1 MNTIYIITGI
11 MFTLLLILVF
21 KIKKQNNLLSNNT
34 FFILSL
40 SLLIGFILEL
50 IINFLST
57 LALKPIILEAYTKL
71 YLIFI
76 VCWFSIF
83 SVYTFLISKKD
94 DTLNKP
100 IMIMYALLTIVSSI
114 SIMLLP
120 LNVDT
125 SNFIYLSGNSINIFK
140 VLLPA
145 MICTLFIRTILNR
158 KVISITKC
166 NYIYVALTLLSIFTF
181 LELKYELN
189 VITTILLFITYLVFL
204 TIENPALKEYEIINN
219 LRLKALKANTNK
231 TDFLS
236 NISHE
241 LRTPLTSII
250 SSIDEIKSYD
260 LSQELKDNLNDI
272 IDSSNSLLDIVGN
285 VIDINK
291 IENKIYDLKEK
302 NYDIRDV
309 VEKLIK
315 MNTKKYNKENVVF
328 KYSVSDNTP
337 SNLFGDKTKIKEI
350 INNILDNSFK
360 YTNKGSIS
368 LTINSVLD
376 NDICNLIIEIK
387 DTGIGIKTEDLNKI
401 FNGNEIDN
409 DINSNVNR
417 DGLGLLVSKDLV
429 NLLNGTITVNSY
441 YGSGSVFTINIPQK
455 LKNELE
461 IVEQTNTTKFNNKKV
476 LLVDDDRL
484 NNRILKRLL
493 KIYNIELDTCER
505 GIECIDKINNGE
517 QYDLIFMD
525 IMMPDINGIDTLKK
539 LKSNKN
545 FNTKVIAL
553 TADALSTSRNK
564 YLKSGFT
571 DYLAKPFKKEELEE
585 KLKYLLGE

>member
-21 KIKKQNNLLSNNT
+21 KIKKQNNLLSNST
-34 FFILSL
+34 YFILTL
-40 SLLIGFILEL
+40 SLLVGYILEL
-50 IINFLST
+50 VMYFLST
-57 LALKPIILEAYTKL
+57 TAINNIILEIYTKL

-76 VCWFSIF
+76 ICWSSIF
-83 SVYTFLISKKD
+83 SVYTFLLSKKD
-94 DTLNKP
+94 DEYNKK
-100 IMIMYALLTIVSSI
+100 IMILYALLTVTSSVAI
-114 SIMLLP
+114 IMLP
-120 LNVDT
+120 LNIT
-125 SNFIYLSGNSINIFK
+125 YTNRIILTGNAINFLK
-140 VLLPA
+140 VLITCMLSV
-145 MICTLFIRTILNR
+145 LYIRTVLSNKIINTI
-158 KVISITKC
+158 KA
-166 NYIYVALTLLSIFTF
+166 NYIYVALIILTIVSF
-181 LELKYELN
+181 LEIKYQLN
-189 VITTILLFITYLVFL
+189 IVTTILLFITYLIFL

-219 LRLKALKANTNK
+219 LRLRALKANTNK
-231 TDFLS
+231 TNFLS

-241 LRTPLTSII
+241 LRTPLASII
-250 SSIDEIKSYD
+250 SSIDEIKSYN
-260 LSQELKDNLNDI
+260 LPQEIKDNLNDI

-285 VIDINK
+285 VIEINK
-291 IENKIYDLKEK
+291 IENKVYDLKEK
-302 NYDIRDV
+302 NYDIRDA

-315 MNTKKYNKENVVF
+315 LNTKKYSKENVVF

-387 DTGIGIKTEDLNKI
+387 DTGIGIKSEDLNKI
-401 FNGNEIDN
+401 FNGNDIDN

-429 NLLNGTITVNSY
+429 NLLNGTITVSSY

-461 IVEQTNTTKFNNKKV
+461 IVEQTNTTKFNNKKI

-517 QYDLIFMD
+517 QYDLILMD
-525 IMMPDINGIDTLKK
+525 IMMPDINGVDTLKK

-564 YLKSGFT
+564 YLKEGFT

-585 KLKYLLGE
+585 KLKNLLGE

>member
-21 KIKKQNNLLSNNT
+21 KIKKQNNLLSNST
-34 FFILSL
+34 YFILTL
-40 SLLIGFILEL
+40 SLLVGYILEL
-50 IINFLST
+50 VMYFLST
-57 LALKPIILEAYTKL
+57 TAINNIILEIYTKL

-76 VCWFSIF
+76 ICWSSIF
-83 SVYTFLISKKD
+83 SVYTFLLSKKD
-94 DTLNKP
+94 DEYNKK
-100 IMIMYALLTIVSSI
+100 IMILYALLTVTSSAAI
-114 SIMLLP
+114 IMLP
-120 LNVDT
+120 LNIT
-125 SNFIYLSGNSINIFK
+125 YTNRIILSGNAINFLKILITCMLSI
-140 VLLPA
+140 LY
-145 MICTLFIRTILNR
+145 IRTVLSNKIINTI
-158 KVISITKC
+158 KA
-166 NYIYVALTLLSIFTF
+166 NYIYVVLIILTIVSF
-181 LELKYELN
+181 LEIKYQLN
-189 VITTILLFITYLVFL
+189 IVTTILLFVTYLIFL

-219 LRLKALKANTNK
+219 LRLRALKANTNK
-231 TDFLS
+231 TNFLS
-236 NISHE
+236 NMSHE

-250 SSIDEIKSYD
+250 SSIDEIKSYN
-260 LSQELKDNLNDI
+260 LPQEIKDNLNDI

-285 VIDINK
+285 VIEINK
-291 IENKIYDLKEK
+291 IENKVYDLKEK

-315 MNTKKYNKENVVF
+315 LNTKKYSKENVVF

-387 DTGIGIKTEDLNKI
+387 DTGIGIKSEDLNKI
-401 FNGNEIDN
+401 FNGNDIDN

-429 NLLNGTITVNSY
+429 NLLNGTITVSSY

-517 QYDLIFMD
+517 QYDLILMD
-525 IMMPDINGIDTLKK
+525 IMLPDINGVDTLRK

-564 YLKSGFT
+564 YLKAGFT
-571 DYLAKPFKKEELEE
+571 DYLAKPFKKEDLEE
-585 KLKYLLGE
+585 KLKNLLGE

>member
-1 MNTIYIITGI
+1 MNTIYIITGM

-166 NYIYVALTLLSIFTF
+166 NYIYVAITLLSIFTF

-250 SSIDEIKSYD
+250 SSIDEIKSYA

-387 DTGIGIKTEDLNKI
+387 DTGIGIKAEDLNKI

-517 QYDLIFMD
+517 QYDLILMD

-553 TADALSTSRNK
+553 TADALSTSKNK
-564 YLKSGFT
+564 YLKAGFT

>member
-21 KIKKQNNLLSNNT
+21 KIKKKNNLLSNNT

-57 LALKPIILEAYTKL
+57 LTLKPVMLEVYTKL

-94 DTLNKP
+94 DTLNKT
-100 IMIMYALLTIVSSI
+100 IMILYALLTLVSSL
-114 SIMLLP
+114 SIILLP
-120 LNVDT
+120 LNIDT
-125 SNFIYLSGNSINIFK
+125 TNFIYLSGNSINIFK
-140 VLLPA
+140 VLLPS
-145 MICTLFIRTILNR
+145 MLCILFLRTLLNR
-158 KVISITKC
+158 NVISITKC
-166 NYIYVALTLLSIFTF
+166 NYIYVALILLSICTF

-189 VITTILLFITYLVFL
+189 IITTILLFITYLVFL

-219 LRLKALKANTNK
+219 LRLRALKANMNK

-241 LRTPLTSII
+241 LRTPLASII
-250 SSIDEIKSYD
+250 SSIDEIKNYN
-260 LSQELKDNLNDI
+260 LPPEFKDTINDI
-272 IDSSNSLLDIVGN
+272 VDSSSSLLDIVGN

-291 IENKIYDLKEK
+291 IENKVYDIKEK
-302 NYDIRDV
+302 DYSIKET

-315 MNTKKYNKENVVF
+315 MNTKKYNKENVIF
-328 KYSVSDNTP
+328 KYFISESTP
-337 SNLFGDKTKIKEI
+337 QNLFGDKTKIKEI
-350 INNILDNSFK
+350 INNVLDNSFK
-360 YTNKGSIS
+360 YTDKGSIS
-368 LTINSVLD
+368 LTINSEIVS
-376 NDICNLIIEIK
+376 DICNLIIEIK
-387 DTGIGIKTEDLNKI
+387 DTGIGIKSEDLNKI
-401 FNGNEIDN
+401 FNGSDIDNEI
-409 DINSNVNR
+409 NSDVDR
-417 DGLGLLVSKDLV
+417 DGLGLLVTKNLV
-429 NLLNGTITVNSY
+429 SLLGGTITVSSY
-441 YGSGSVFTINIPQK
+441 YGSGSVFTIKIPQR

-461 IVEQTNTTKFNNKKV
+461 TIEQTNTTKFINKRI

-493 KIYNIELDTCER
+493 NIYDIELDTCER

-517 QYDLIFMD
+517 HYDLILMD
-525 IMMPDINGIDTLKK
+525 IMMPDMNGIDTLKK

-545 FNTKVIAL
+545 FNTKVVAL
-553 TADALSTSRNK
+553 TADALSTSKNK
-564 YLKSGFT
+564 YIKTGFA
-571 DYLAKPFKKEELEE
+571 DYIPKPFKKEKLEQ
-585 KLKYLLGE
+585 KLKELLGD

>member
-1 MNTIYIITGI
+1 MNTIYIVTGI
-11 MFTLLLILVF
+11 MFTLLLIFVF
-21 KIKKQNNLLSNNT
+21 KIKKQNNLLSNST
-34 FFILSL
+34 YFILTL
-40 SLLIGFILEL
+40 TLIVGYILEL
-50 IINFLST
+50 IIYYLNSISINN
-57 LALKPIILEAYTKL
+57 IILEIYTKL

-76 VCWFSIF
+76 ICWSSIF
-83 SVYTFLISKKD
+83 SVYIFLLTKKD
-94 DTLNKP
+94 DEYNNK
-100 IMIMYALLTIVSSI
+100 IMILYALLTLTSTVAVII
-114 SIMLLP
+114 LP
-120 LNVDT
+120 LNIT
-125 SNFIYLSGNSINIFK
+125 YTNRIILSGNSINFLKI
-140 VLLPA
+140 LILC
-145 MICTLFIRTILNR
+145 MLSILYMRIILNN
-158 KVISITKC
+158 KIINTIKA
-166 NYIYVALTLLSIFTF
+166 NYIYVALIILTIVSF
-181 LELKYELN
+181 LEIKYQLN
-189 VITTILLFITYLVFL
+189 IVTTILLFVTYLIFL

-219 LRLKALKANTNK
+219 LRLRALKANTNK
-231 TDFLS
+231 TNFLS

-241 LRTPLTSII
+241 LRTPLASII
-250 SSIDEIKSYD
+250 SSIDEIKSYN
-260 LSQELKDNLNDI
+260 LPQEIKDNLNDI

-285 VIDINK
+285 VIEINK
-291 IENKIYDLKEK
+291 IENKVYDLKEK
-302 NYDIRDV
+302 NYDIRDA

-315 MNTKKYNKENVVF
+315 LNTKKYSKENVVF

-387 DTGIGIKTEDLNKI
+387 DTGIGIKSEDLNKI

-409 DINSNVNR
+409 DINSSVNR
-417 DGLGLLVSKDLV
+417 DGLGLLISKDLV
-429 NLLNGTITVNSY
+429 NLLNGTISVNSY

-493 KIYNIELDTCER
+493 KIYGIELDTCER

-517 QYDLIFMD
+517 QYDLILMD

-545 FNTKVIAL
+545 FKTKVIAL
-553 TADALSTSRNK
+553 TADALSTSKNK
-564 YLKSGFT
+564 YLKEGFT

-585 KLKYLLGE
+585 KLKELLGE

>member
-21 KIKKQNNLLSNNT
+21 KIKKQNNLLSNST
-34 FFILSL
+34 YFILTL
-40 SLLIGFILEL
+40 SLLVGYILEL
-50 IINFLST
+50 VMYFLST
-57 LALKPIILEAYTKL
+57 TAINNIILEIYTKL

-76 VCWFSIF
+76 ICWSSIF
-83 SVYTFLISKKD
+83 SVYTFLLSKKD
-94 DTLNKP
+94 DEYNKK
-100 IMIMYALLTIVSSI
+100 IMILYALLTVTSSVAI
-114 SIMLLP
+114 IMLP
-120 LNVDT
+120 LNIT
-125 SNFIYLSGNSINIFK
+125 YTNRIILTGNAINFLKILITCMLSI
-140 VLLPA
+140 LY
-145 MICTLFIRTILNR
+145 IRTVLSNKIINTI
-158 KVISITKC
+158 KA
-166 NYIYVALTLLSIFTF
+166 NYIYVALIILTIVSF
-181 LELKYELN
+181 LEIKYQLN
-189 VITTILLFITYLVFL
+189 IVTTILLFVTYLIFL

-219 LRLKALKANTNK
+219 LRLRALKANTNK
-231 TDFLS
+231 TNFLS
-236 NISHE
+236 NMSHE

-250 SSIDEIKSYD
+250 SSIDEIKSYN
-260 LSQELKDNLNDI
+260 LPQEIKDNLNDI

-285 VIDINK
+285 VIEINK
-291 IENKIYDLKEK
+291 IENKVYDLKEK

-315 MNTKKYNKENVVF
+315 LYTKKYSKENVVF

-387 DTGIGIKTEDLNKI
+387 DTGIGIKSEDLNKI
-401 FNGNEIDN
+401 FNGNDIDN

-429 NLLNGTITVNSY
+429 NLLNGTITVSSY

-484 NNRILKRLL
+484 NNKILKRLL

-517 QYDLIFMD
+517 QYDLILMD
-525 IMMPDINGIDTLKK
+525 IMMPDINGVDTLRK

-564 YLKSGFT
+564 YLKAGFT

-585 KLKYLLGE
+585 KLKNLLGE

>member
-1 MNTIYIITGI
+1 MNTIYIVTGI
-11 MFTLLLILVF
+11 MFTLLLIFVF
-21 KIKKQNNLLSNNT
+21 KIKKQNNLLSNST
-34 FFILSL
+34 YFILTL
-40 SLLIGFILEL
+40 TLIVGYILEL
-50 IINFLST
+50 IIYYLNSISINN
-57 LALKPIILEAYTKL
+57 IILEIYTKL

-76 VCWFSIF
+76 ICWSSIF
-83 SVYTFLISKKD
+83 SVYIFLLSKKD
-94 DTLNKP
+94 DEYNKK
-100 IMIMYALLTIVSSI
+100 IMILYALLTLTSTVAVII
-114 SIMLLP
+114 LP
-120 LNVDT
+120 LNIT
-125 SNFIYLSGNSINIFK
+125 YTNRIILSGNSINFLKI
-140 VLLPA
+140 LILC
-145 MICTLFIRTILNR
+145 MLSILYMRIILNN
-158 KVISITKC
+158 KIIKTMKAY
-166 NYIYVALTLLSIFTF
+166 YIYIALIILTISFF
-181 LELKYELN
+181 LETKYQLN
-189 VITTILLFITYLVFL
+189 IVTTILLFITYLIFL

-219 LRLKALKANTNK
+219 LRLRALKANTNK

-250 SSIDEIKSYD
+250 TSIDEIKSYN
-260 LSQELKDNLNDI
+260 LPQELKENINDI
-272 IDSSNSLLDIVGN
+272 IDSSNSLLEIVGN

-302 NYDIRDV
+302 NYNIRDL

-315 MNTKKYNKENVVF
+315 VNAKKYNKENVIF
-328 KYSVSDNTP
+328 KYSISDNTP

-360 YTNKGSIS
+360 YTNKGSIT
-368 LTINSVLD
+368 LTINSILN

-387 DTGIGIKTEDLNKI
+387 DTGIGIKSEDLNKI

-409 DINSNVNR
+409 DINSSVNR
-417 DGLGLLVSKDLV
+417 DGLGLLISKDLV
-429 NLLNGTITVNSY
+429 NLLNGTISVNSN

-461 IVEQTNTTKFNNKKV
+461 IVEQTNTTKFINKKV

-493 KIYNIELDTCER
+493 KIYGIELDTCER

-517 QYDLIFMD
+517 QYDLILMD

-553 TADALSTSRNK
+553 TADALSTSKNK
-564 YLKSGFT
+564 YLKEGFT

-585 KLKYLLGE
+585 KLKELLGE

>member
-21 KIKKQNNLLSNNT
+21 KIKKKNNLLSNNT

-57 LALKPIILEAYTKL
+57 LTLKPVMLEVYTKL

-94 DTLNKP
+94 DTLNKT
-100 IMIMYALLTIVSSI
+100 IMILYALLTLVSSL
-114 SIMLLP
+114 SIILLP
-120 LNVDT
+120 LNIDT
-125 SNFIYLSGNSINIFK
+125 TNFIYLSGNSINIFK
-140 VLLPA
+140 VLLPS
-145 MICTLFIRTILNR
+145 MLCILFLRTILNR
-158 KVISITKC
+158 NVISITKC
-166 NYIYVALTLLSIFTF
+166 NYIYIALILLSISTF

-189 VITTILLFITYLVFL
+189 IITTILLFITYLVFL

-219 LRLKALKANTNK
+219 LRLRALKANMNK

-241 LRTPLTSII
+241 LRTPLASII
-250 SSIDEIKSYD
+250 SSIDEIKNYN
-260 LSQELKDNLNDI
+260 LPPEFKDTINDI
-272 IDSSNSLLDIVGN
+272 VDSSSSLLDIVGN

-302 NYDIRDV
+302 NYSIKET

-315 MNTKKYNKENVVF
+315 MNTKKYNKENVIF
-328 KYSVSDNTP
+328 KYFISESTP
-337 SNLFGDKTKIKEI
+337 QNLFGDKTKIKEI
-350 INNILDNSFK
+350 INNVLDNSFK
-360 YTNKGSIS
+360 YTDKGSIS
-368 LTINSVLD
+368 LTINSEIVS
-376 NDICNLIIEIK
+376 DICNLIIEIK
-387 DTGIGIKTEDLNKI
+387 DTGIGIKSEDLNKI
-401 FNGNEIDN
+401 FNGSDIDNEINN
-409 DINSNVNR
+409 DVDR
-417 DGLGLLVSKDLV
+417 DGLGLLITKDLV
-429 NLLNGTITVNSY
+429 SLLGGTITVCSY
-441 YGSGSVFTINIPQK
+441 YGSGSVFTIKIPQR

-461 IVEQTNTTKFNNKKV
+461 TIEQTNTTKFINKRI

-493 KIYNIELDTCER
+493 NIYDIELDTCER

-517 QYDLIFMD
+517 HYDLILMD
-525 IMMPDINGIDTLKK
+525 IMMPDMNGIDTLKK

-545 FNTKVIAL
+545 FNTKVVAL
-553 TADALSTSRNK
+553 TADALSTSKNK
-564 YLKSGFT
+564 YIKTGFT
-571 DYLAKPFKKEELEE
+571 DYIPKPFKKEELEQ
-585 KLKYLLGE
+585 KLKELLGD

>member
-1 MNTIYIITGI
+1 MNTIYIITGM

-114 SIMLLP
+114 SIILLP
-120 LNVDT
+120 LNIDT

-219 LRLKALKANTNK
+219 LRLRALKANTNK

-250 SSIDEIKSYD
+250 SSIDEIKSYA

-387 DTGIGIKTEDLNKI
+387 DTGIGIKAEDLNKI

-517 QYDLIFMD
+517 QYDLILMD

-553 TADALSTSRNK
+553 TADALSTSKNK
-564 YLKSGFT
+564 YLKAGFT

>member
-83 SVYTFLISKKD
+83 SVYTFFISKKD

-219 LRLKALKANTNK
+219 LRLRALKANTNK

-387 DTGIGIKTEDLNKI
+387 DTGIGIKAEDLNKI

-517 QYDLIFMD
+517 QYDLILMD

>member
-1 MNTIYIITGI
+1 MNTIYIITGM

-100 IMIMYALLTIVSSI
+100 IMIMYALLAIVSSI

-120 LNVDT
+120 LNIDT

-250 SSIDEIKSYD
+250 SSIDEIKSYA

-387 DTGIGIKTEDLNKI
+387 DTGIGIKAEDLNKI

-429 NLLNGTITVNSY
+429 NLLSGTITVNSY

-517 QYDLIFMD
+517 QYDLILMD

-545 FNTKVIAL
+545 FNTKVVAL
-553 TADALSTSRNK
+553 TADALSTSKNK
-564 YLKSGFT
+564 YLKAGFT

>member
-1 MNTIYIITGI
+1 MNTIYIVTGI
-11 MFTLLLILVF
+11 MFTLLLIFVF
-21 KIKKQNNLLSNNT
+21 KIKKQNNILSNST
-34 FFILSL
+34 YFILTL
-40 SLLIGFILEL
+40 TLIVGYILEL
-50 IINFLST
+50 IIYYLNSISINN
-57 LALKPIILEAYTKL
+57 IILEIYTKL

-76 VCWFSIF
+76 ICWSSIF
-83 SVYTFLISKKD
+83 SVYIFLLSKKD
-94 DTLNKP
+94 DEYNKK
-100 IMIMYALLTIVSSI
+100 IMILYALLTLTSSVAVI
-114 SIMLLP
+114 ILP
-120 LNVDT
+120 LNIT
-125 SNFIYLSGNSINIFK
+125 YTNRIILSGNSINFLKI
-140 VLLPA
+140 LILC
-145 MICTLFIRTILNR
+145 MLSILYMRIILNN
-158 KVISITKC
+158 KIIKTMKAY
-166 NYIYVALTLLSIFTF
+166 YIYIALIILTISFF
-181 LELKYELN
+181 LETKYQLN
-189 VITTILLFITYLVFL
+189 IVTTVLLFITYLIFL

-219 LRLKALKANTNK
+219 LRLRALKANTNK

-250 SSIDEIKSYD
+250 TSIDEIKSYN
-260 LSQELKDNLNDI
+260 LPQELKENINDI
-272 IDSSNSLLDIVGN
+272 IDSSNSLLEIVGN

-302 NYDIRDV
+302 NYNIGDL

-315 MNTKKYNKENVVF
+315 VNAKKYNKENVIF
-328 KYSVSDNTP
+328 KYSISDNTP

-360 YTNKGSIS
+360 YTNKGSIT
-368 LTINSVLD
+368 LTINSILN

-387 DTGIGIKTEDLNKI
+387 DTGIGIKSEDLNKI

-409 DINSNVNR
+409 DINSSVNR
-417 DGLGLLVSKDLV
+417 DGLGLLISKDLV
-429 NLLNGTITVNSY
+429 NLLNGTISVNSY

-461 IVEQTNTTKFNNKKV
+461 IVEQTNTTKFINKKV

-493 KIYNIELDTCER
+493 RIYGIELDTCER

-517 QYDLIFMD
+517 QYDLILMD

-539 LKSNKN
+539 LKSNKT

-553 TADALSTSRNK
+553 TADALSTSKNK
-564 YLKSGFT
+564 YLKEGFT

-585 KLKYLLGE
+585 KLKELLGE

>member
-21 KIKKQNNLLSNNT
+21 KIKKKNNLLSNNT

-57 LALKPIILEAYTKL
+57 LTLKPVMLEVYTKL

-94 DTLNKP
+94 DTLNKT
-100 IMIMYALLTIVSSI
+100 IMILYALLTLVSSL
-114 SIMLLP
+114 SIILLP
-120 LNVDT
+120 LNIDT
-125 SNFIYLSGNSINIFK
+125 TNFIYLSGNSINIFK
-140 VLLPA
+140 VLLPS
-145 MICTLFIRTILNR
+145 MLCILFLRTILNR
-158 KVISITKC
+158 NVISITKC
-166 NYIYVALTLLSIFTF
+166 NYIYVALILLSICTF

-189 VITTILLFITYLVFL
+189 IITTILLFITYLVFL

-219 LRLKALKANTNK
+219 LRLRALKANMNK

-241 LRTPLTSII
+241 LRTPLASII
-250 SSIDEIKSYD
+250 SSIDEIKNYN
-260 LSQELKDNLNDI
+260 LPPEFKDTINDI
-272 IDSSNSLLDIVGN
+272 VDSSSSLLDIVGN

-291 IENKIYDLKEK
+291 IENKVYDIKEK
-302 NYDIRDV
+302 NYSIKET

-315 MNTKKYNKENVVF
+315 MNTKKYNKENVIF
-328 KYSVSDNTP
+328 KYFISESTP
-337 SNLFGDKTKIKEI
+337 QNLFGDKTKIKEI
-350 INNILDNSFK
+350 INNVLDNSFK
-360 YTNKGSIS
+360 YTDKGSIS
-368 LTINSVLD
+368 LTINSEIVS
-376 NDICNLIIEIK
+376 DICNLIIEIK
-387 DTGIGIKTEDLNKI
+387 DTGIGIKSEDLNKI
-401 FNGNEIDN
+401 FNGSDVDNEI
-409 DINSNVNR
+409 NSDVDR
-417 DGLGLLVSKDLV
+417 DGLGLLVTKNLV
-429 NLLNGTITVNSY
+429 SLLGGTITVSSY
-441 YGSGSVFTINIPQK
+441 YGSGSVFTIKIPQR

-461 IVEQTNTTKFNNKKV
+461 TIEQTNTTKFINKRI

-493 KIYNIELDTCER
+493 NIYDIELDTCER

-517 QYDLIFMD
+517 HYDLILMD
-525 IMMPDINGIDTLKK
+525 IMMPDMNGIDTLKK

-545 FNTKVIAL
+545 FNTKVVAL
-553 TADALSTSRNK
+553 TADALSTSKNK
-564 YLKSGFT
+564 YIKTGFT
-571 DYLAKPFKKEELEE
+571 DYIPKPFKKEELEQ
-585 KLKYLLGE
+585 KLKELLGD

>member
-1 MNTIYIITGI
+1 MNTIYIVTGI
-11 MFTLLLILVF
+11 MFTLLLIFVF
-21 KIKKQNNLLSNNT
+21 KIKKQNNLLSNST
-34 FFILSL
+34 YFILTL
-40 SLLIGFILEL
+40 TLIVGYILEL
-50 IINFLST
+50 IIYYLNSISINN
-57 LALKPIILEAYTKL
+57 IILEIYTKL

-76 VCWFSIF
+76 ICWSSIF
-83 SVYTFLISKKD
+83 SVYIFLLTKKD
-94 DTLNKP
+94 DEYNNK
-100 IMIMYALLTIVSSI
+100 IMILYALLTLTSTVAVII
-114 SIMLLP
+114 LP
-120 LNVDT
+120 LNIT
-125 SNFIYLSGNSINIFK
+125 YTNRIILSGNSINFLKI
-140 VLLPA
+140 LILC
-145 MICTLFIRTILNR
+145 MLSILYMRIILNN
-158 KVISITKC
+158 KIIKTMKAY
-166 NYIYVALTLLSIFTF
+166 YIYIALIILTISFF
-181 LELKYELN
+181 LETKYQLN
-189 VITTILLFITYLVFL
+189 IVTTILLFITYLIFL

-219 LRLKALKANTNK
+219 LRLRALKANTNK

-250 SSIDEIKSYD
+250 TSIDEIKSYNIP
-260 LSQELKDNLNDI
+260 QELKENINDI
-272 IDSSNSLLDIVGN
+272 IDSSNSLLEIVGN

-302 NYDIRDV
+302 NYNIRDL

-315 MNTKKYNKENVVF
+315 MNAKKYNKENVIF
-328 KYSVSDNTP
+328 KYSISDNTP

-360 YTNKGSIS
+360 YTNKGSIT
-368 LTINSVLD
+368 LTINSILN

-387 DTGIGIKTEDLNKI
+387 DTGIGIKSEDLNKI

-409 DINSNVNR
+409 DINSSVNR
-417 DGLGLLVSKDLV
+417 DGLGLLISKDLV
-429 NLLNGTITVNSY
+429 NLLNGTISVNSY

-461 IVEQTNTTKFNNKKV
+461 IVEQTNTTKFINKKV

-493 KIYNIELDTCER
+493 KIYGIELDTCER

-517 QYDLIFMD
+517 QYDLILMD

-539 LKSNKN
+539 LKSNKT

-553 TADALSTSRNK
+553 TADALSTSKNK
-564 YLKSGFT
+564 YLKEGFT

-585 KLKYLLGE
+585 KLKELLGE

>member
-21 KIKKQNNLLSNNT
+21 KIKKQNNLLSNST
-34 FFILSL
+34 YFILTL
-40 SLLIGFILEL
+40 SLLVGYILEL
-50 IINFLST
+50 VMYFLST
-57 LALKPIILEAYTKL
+57 TAINNIILEIYTKL

-76 VCWFSIF
+76 ICWSSIF
-83 SVYTFLISKKD
+83 SVYTFLLSKKD
-94 DTLNKP
+94 DEYNKK
-100 IMIMYALLTIVSSI
+100 IMILYALLTVTSSVAI
-114 SIMLLP
+114 IMLP
-120 LNVDT
+120 LNIT
-125 SNFIYLSGNSINIFK
+125 YTNRIILSGNAINFLKILITCMLS
-140 VLLPA
+140 VLY
-145 MICTLFIRTILNR
+145 IRTVLSNKIINTI
-158 KVISITKC
+158 KA
-166 NYIYVALTLLSIFTF
+166 NYIYIALIILTIVSF
-181 LELKYELN
+181 LEIKYQLN
-189 VITTILLFITYLVFL
+189 IVTTILLFVTYLIFL

-219 LRLKALKANTNK
+219 LRLRALKANTNK

-368 LTINSVLD
+368 LTINSTLN

-387 DTGIGIKTEDLNKI
+387 DTGIGIKAEDLNEI
-401 FNGNEIDN
+401 FNGNDIDN

-429 NLLNGTITVNSY
+429 NLLNGTITVSSY
-441 YGSGSVFTINIPQK
+441 YGSGSIFTINIPQK

-461 IVEQTNTTKFNNKKV
+461 IVEQTNTTKFNNKKI

-517 QYDLIFMD
+517 QYDLILMD
-525 IMMPDINGIDTLKK
+525 IMMPDINGVDTLKK

-564 YLKSGFT
+564 YLKAGFT

-585 KLKYLLGE
+585 KLKNLLGE

>member
-34 FFILSL
+34 YFILTL
-40 SLLIGFILEL
+40 SLLVGYILEL
-50 IINFLST
+50 VMYFLST
-57 LALKPIILEAYTKL
+57 TAINNIILEIYTKL

-76 VCWFSIF
+76 ICWSSIF
-83 SVYTFLISKKD
+83 SVYTFLLSKKD
-94 DTLNKP
+94 DEYNKK
-100 IMIMYALLTIVSSI
+100 IMILYALLTVTSSAAI
-114 SIMLLP
+114 IMLP
-120 LNVDT
+120 LNIT
-125 SNFIYLSGNSINIFK
+125 YTNRIILTGNAINFLKILITCMLSI
-140 VLLPA
+140 LY
-145 MICTLFIRTILNR
+145 IRTVLSNKIINTI
-158 KVISITKC
+158 KA
-166 NYIYVALTLLSIFTF
+166 NYIYVALIILTIVSF
-181 LELKYELN
+181 LEIKYQLN
-189 VITTILLFITYLVFL
+189 IVTTILLFVTYLIFL

-219 LRLKALKANTNK
+219 LRLRALKANTNK
-231 TDFLS
+231 TNFLS
-236 NISHE
+236 NMSHE

-250 SSIDEIKSYD
+250 SSIDEIKSYN
-260 LSQELKDNLNDI
+260 LPQEIKDNLNDI

-285 VIDINK
+285 VIEINK
-291 IENKIYDLKEK
+291 IENKVYDLKEK

-315 MNTKKYNKENVVF
+315 LNTKKYSKENVVF

-387 DTGIGIKTEDLNKI
+387 DTGIGIKSEDLNKI
-401 FNGNEIDN
+401 FNGNDIDN
-409 DINSNVNR
+409 DINGNVNR

-429 NLLNGTITVNSY
+429 NLLNGTIIVSSY

-517 QYDLIFMD
+517 QYDLILMD
-525 IMMPDINGIDTLKK
+525 IMMPDINGVDTLKK

-564 YLKSGFT
+564 YLKAGFT
-571 DYLAKPFKKEELEE
+571 DYLSKPFKKEELEE
-585 KLKYLLGE
+585 KLKNLLGE

>member
-1 MNTIYIITGI
+1 MNTIYIITGM

-120 LNVDT
+120 LNIDT

-250 SSIDEIKSYD
+250 SSIDEIKSYA

-387 DTGIGIKTEDLNKI
+387 DTGIGIKAEDLNKI

-517 QYDLIFMD
+517 QYDLILMD

>member
-1 MNTIYIITGI
+1 MNTIYIVTGI
-11 MFTLLLILVF
+11 MFTLLLIFVF
-21 KIKKQNNLLSNNT
+21 KIKKQNNLLSNST
-34 FFILSL
+34 YFILTL
-40 SLLIGFILEL
+40 TLIVGYILEL
-50 IINFLST
+50 IIYYLNSISINN
-57 LALKPIILEAYTKL
+57 IILEIYTKL

-76 VCWFSIF
+76 ICWSSIF
-83 SVYTFLISKKD
+83 SVYIFLLSKKD
-94 DTLNKP
+94 DEYNKK
-100 IMIMYALLTIVSSI
+100 IMILYALLTLTSTVAVII
-114 SIMLLP
+114 LP
-120 LNVDT
+120 LNIT
-125 SNFIYLSGNSINIFK
+125 YTNRIILSGNSINFLKI
-140 VLLPA
+140 LILC
-145 MICTLFIRTILNR
+145 MLSILYMRIILNN
-158 KVISITKC
+158 KIIKTMKAY
-166 NYIYVALTLLSIFTF
+166 YIYIALIILTISFF
-181 LELKYELN
+181 LETKYQLN
-189 VITTILLFITYLVFL
+189 IVTTILLFITYLIFL
-204 TIENPALKEYEIINN
+204 TIENPALKEYEIIND
-219 LRLKALKANTNK
+219 LRLRALKANTNK

-250 SSIDEIKSYD
+250 TSIDEIKSYN
-260 LSQELKDNLNDI
+260 LPQELKENINDI
-272 IDSSNSLLDIVGN
+272 IDSSNSLLEIVGN

-302 NYDIRDV
+302 NYNIRDL

-315 MNTKKYNKENVVF
+315 VNAKKYNKENVIF
-328 KYSVSDNTP
+328 KYSISDNTP

-360 YTNKGSIS
+360 YTNKGSIT
-368 LTINSVLD
+368 LTINSILN

-387 DTGIGIKTEDLNKI
+387 DTGIGIKSEDLNKI

-409 DINSNVNR
+409 DINSSVNR
-417 DGLGLLVSKDLV
+417 DGLGLLISKDLV
-429 NLLNGTITVNSY
+429 NLLNGTISVNSY

-461 IVEQTNTTKFNNKKV
+461 IVEQTNTTKFINKKV

-493 KIYNIELDTCER
+493 KIYGIELDTCER

-517 QYDLIFMD
+517 QYDLILMD

-539 LKSNKN
+539 LKSNKT

-553 TADALSTSRNK
+553 TADALSTSKNK
-564 YLKSGFT
+564 YLKEGFT

-585 KLKYLLGE
+585 KLKELLGE

>member
-21 KIKKQNNLLSNNT
+21 KIKKQNNLLSNST
-34 FFILSL
+34 YFILTL
-40 SLLIGFILEL
+40 SLLVGYILEL
-50 IINFLST
+50 VMYFLST
-57 LALKPIILEAYTKL
+57 TAINNIILEIYTKL

-76 VCWFSIF
+76 ICWSSIF
-83 SVYTFLISKKD
+83 SVYTFLLSKKD
-94 DTLNKP
+94 DEYNKK
-100 IMIMYALLTIVSSI
+100 IMILYALLTVTSSVAI
-114 SIMLLP
+114 IMLP
-120 LNVDT
+120 LNIT
-125 SNFIYLSGNSINIFK
+125 YTNRIILTGNAINFLK
-140 VLLPA
+140 VLITCMLSV
-145 MICTLFIRTILNR
+145 LYIRTVLSNKIINTI
-158 KVISITKC
+158 KA
-166 NYIYVALTLLSIFTF
+166 NYIYVALIILTIVSF
-181 LELKYELN
+181 LEIKYQLN
-189 VITTILLFITYLVFL
+189 IVTTILLFITYLIFL

-219 LRLKALKANTNK
+219 LRLRALKANTNK
-231 TDFLS
+231 TNFLS

-241 LRTPLTSII
+241 LRTPLASII
-250 SSIDEIKSYD
+250 SSIDEIKSYN
-260 LSQELKDNLNDI
+260 LPQEIKDNLNDI

-285 VIDINK
+285 VIEINK
-291 IENKIYDLKEK
+291 IENKVYDLKEK
-302 NYDIRDV
+302 NYDIRDA

-315 MNTKKYNKENVVF
+315 LNTKKYSKENVVF

-387 DTGIGIKTEDLNKI
+387 DTGIGIKSEDLNKI
-401 FNGNEIDN
+401 FNGNDIDN

-429 NLLNGTITVNSY
+429 NLLNGTITVSSY

-493 KIYNIELDTCER
+493 KIYGIELDTCER

-517 QYDLIFMD
+517 QYDLILMD
-525 IMMPDINGIDTLKK
+525 IMMPDINGVDTLKK

-564 YLKSGFT
+564 YLKEGFT

-585 KLKYLLGE
+585 KLKELLGE

>member
-21 KIKKQNNLLSNNT
+21 KIKKKNNLLSNNT

-57 LALKPIILEAYTKL
+57 LTLKPVMLEVYTKL

-94 DTLNKP
+94 DTLNKT
-100 IMIMYALLTIVSSI
+100 IMILYALLTLVSSL
-114 SIMLLP
+114 SIILLP
-120 LNVDT
+120 LNIDT
-125 SNFIYLSGNSINIFK
+125 TNFIYLSGNSINIFK
-140 VLLPA
+140 VLLPS
-145 MICTLFIRTILNR
+145 MLCILFLRTILNR
-158 KVISITKC
+158 NVISITKC
-166 NYIYVALTLLSIFTF
+166 NYIYVALILLSICTF

-189 VITTILLFITYLVFL
+189 IITTILLFITYLVFL

-219 LRLKALKANTNK
+219 LRLRALKANMNK

-241 LRTPLTSII
+241 LRTPLASII
-250 SSIDEIKSYD
+250 SSIDEIKNYN
-260 LSQELKDNLNDI
+260 LPPEFKDTINDI
-272 IDSSNSLLDIVGN
+272 VDSSSSLLDIVGN

-291 IENKIYDLKEK
+291 IENKVYDIKEK
-302 NYDIRDV
+302 DYSIKET

-315 MNTKKYNKENVVF
+315 MNTKKYNKENVIF
-328 KYSVSDNTP
+328 KYFISESTP
-337 SNLFGDKTKIKEI
+337 QNLFGDKTKIKEI
-350 INNILDNSFK
+350 INNVLDNSFK
-360 YTNKGSIS
+360 YTDKGSIS
-368 LTINSVLD
+368 LTINSEIVS
-376 NDICNLIIEIK
+376 DICNLIIEIK
-387 DTGIGIKTEDLNKI
+387 DTGIGIKSEDLNKM
-401 FNGNEIDN
+401 FNGSDIDNEI
-409 DINSNVNR
+409 NSDVDR
-417 DGLGLLVSKDLV
+417 DGLGLLVTKNLV
-429 NLLNGTITVNSY
+429 SLLGGTITVSSY
-441 YGSGSVFTINIPQK
+441 YGSGSVFTIKIPQR

-461 IVEQTNTTKFNNKKV
+461 TIEQTNTTKFINKRI

-493 KIYNIELDTCER
+493 NIYDIELDTCER

-517 QYDLIFMD
+517 HYDLILMD
-525 IMMPDINGIDTLKK
+525 IMMPDMNGIDTLKK

-553 TADALSTSRNK
+553 TADALSTSKNK
-564 YLKSGFT
+564 YIKAGFT
-571 DYLAKPFKKEELEE
+571 DYIPKPFKKEELEQ
-585 KLKYLLGE
+585 KLKELLGD

>member
-1 MNTIYIITGI
+1 MNTIYIVTGI

-21 KIKKQNNLLSNNT
+21 KIKKQNNLLSNST
-34 FFILSL
+34 YFILTL
-40 SLLIGFILEL
+40 SLLVGYILEL
-50 IINFLST
+50 VMYFLST
-57 LALKPIILEAYTKL
+57 TAINNIILEIYTKL

-76 VCWFSIF
+76 ICWSSIF
-83 SVYTFLISKKD
+83 SVYTFLLSKKD
-94 DTLNKP
+94 DEYNKK
-100 IMIMYALLTIVSSI
+100 IMILYALLTVTSSVAI
-114 SIMLLP
+114 IMLP
-120 LNVDT
+120 LNIT
-125 SNFIYLSGNSINIFK
+125 YTNRIILTGNAINFLK
-140 VLLPA
+140 VLITCMLS
-145 MICTLFIRTILNR
+145 ILYIRTVLSNKIINTI
-158 KVISITKC
+158 KA
-166 NYIYVALTLLSIFTF
+166 NYIYVALIILTIVSF
-181 LELKYELN
+181 LEIKYQLN
-189 VITTILLFITYLVFL
+189 IVTTILLFITYLIFL

-219 LRLKALKANTNK
+219 LRLRALKANTNK
-231 TDFLS
+231 TEFLS

-250 SSIDEIKSYD
+250 TSIDEIKSRNIP
-260 LSQELKDNLNDI
+260 QELKENINDI
-272 IDSSNSLLDIVGN
+272 IDSSNSLLEIVGN

-302 NYDIRDV
+302 NYNIRDL

-315 MNTKKYNKENVVF
+315 LNTKKYSKENVVF

-387 DTGIGIKTEDLNKI
+387 DTGIGIKSEDLNKI
-401 FNGNEIDN
+401 FNGNDIDN

-429 NLLNGTITVNSY
+429 NLLNGTITVSSY

-461 IVEQTNTTKFNNKKV
+461 IVEQTNTTKFNNKKI

-517 QYDLIFMD
+517 QYDLILMD
-525 IMMPDINGIDTLKK
+525 IMMPDINGVDTLKK

-564 YLKSGFT
+564 YLKEGFT

-585 KLKYLLGE
+585 KLKNLLGE

>member
-83 SVYTFLISKKD
+83 SVYTFFISKKD

-120 LNVDT
+120 LNIDT

-145 MICTLFIRTILNR
+145 MICTLFIRIILNR

-166 NYIYVALTLLSIFTF
+166 NYIYVALTLLSICTF

-260 LSQELKDNLNDI
+260 LPQELKSNLNDI

-387 DTGIGIKTEDLNKI
+387 DTGIGIKAEDLNKI

-441 YGSGSVFTINIPQK
+441 YGSGSVFTVNIPQK

-517 QYDLIFMD
+517 QYDLILMD

-545 FNTKVIAL
+545 FNTKVVAL
-553 TADALSTSRNK
+553 TADALSTSKNK
-564 YLKSGFT
+564 YLKAGFT

>member
-1 MNTIYIITGI
+1 MNTIYIITGM

-120 LNVDT
+120 LNIDT

-166 NYIYVALTLLSIFTF
+166 NYIYVALTLLSICTF

-250 SSIDEIKSYD
+250 SSIDEIKSYA

-387 DTGIGIKTEDLNKI
+387 DTGIGIKAEDLNKI

-517 QYDLIFMD
+517 QYDLILMD

-553 TADALSTSRNK
+553 TADALSTSKNK
-564 YLKSGFT
+564 YLKAGFT

>member
-1 MNTIYIITGI
+1 MNTIYIVTGI
-11 MFTLLLILVF
+11 MFTLLLIFVF
-21 KIKKQNNLLSNNT
+21 KIKKQNNLLSNST
-34 FFILSL
+34 YFILTL
-40 SLLIGFILEL
+40 TLIVGYILEF
-50 IINFLST
+50 IIYYLNSISINN
-57 LALKPIILEAYTKL
+57 IILEIYTKL

-76 VCWFSIF
+76 MCWSSIF
-83 SVYTFLISKKD
+83 SVYIFLLSKKD
-94 DTLNKP
+94 DEYNKK
-100 IMIMYALLTIVSSI
+100 IMILYALLTLTSSVAVI
-114 SIMLLP
+114 ILP
-120 LNVDT
+120 LNIT
-125 SNFIYLSGNSINIFK
+125 YTNRIILSGNSINFLKI
-140 VLLPA
+140 LILC
-145 MICTLFIRTILNR
+145 MLSILYMRIILNN
-158 KVISITKC
+158 KIIKTMKAY
-166 NYIYVALTLLSIFTF
+166 YIYIALIILTISFF
-181 LELKYELN
+181 LETKYQLN
-189 VITTILLFITYLVFL
+189 IVTTILLFITYLIFL
-204 TIENPALKEYEIINN
+204 TIENPALKEYEIIND
-219 LRLKALKANTNK
+219 LRLRALKANTNK

-250 SSIDEIKSYD
+250 TSIDEIKSYNIP
-260 LSQELKDNLNDI
+260 QELKENINDI
-272 IDSSNSLLDIVGN
+272 IDSSNSLLEIVGN

-302 NYDIRDV
+302 NYNIRDL

-315 MNTKKYNKENVVF
+315 MNAKKYNKENVIF
-328 KYSVSDNTP
+328 KYSISDNTP

-360 YTNKGSIS
+360 YTNKGSIT
-368 LTINSVLD
+368 LTINSVLN

-387 DTGIGIKTEDLNKI
+387 DTGIGIKSEDLNKI

-409 DINSNVNR
+409 DINSSVNR
-417 DGLGLLVSKDLV
+417 DGLGLLISKDLV
-429 NLLNGTITVNSY
+429 NLLNGTISVNSY

-461 IVEQTNTTKFNNKKV
+461 IVEQTNTTKFINKKV

-493 KIYNIELDTCER
+493 KIYGIELDTCER

-517 QYDLIFMD
+517 QYDLILMD

-539 LKSNKN
+539 LKSNKT

-553 TADALSTSRNK
+553 TADALSTSKNK
-564 YLKSGFT
+564 YLKEGFT

-585 KLKYLLGE
+585 KLKELLGE

>member
-21 KIKKQNNLLSNNT
+21 KIKKKNNLLSNNT

-57 LALKPIILEAYTKL
+57 LTLKPVMLEVYTKL

-94 DTLNKP
+94 DTLNKT
-100 IMIMYALLTIVSSI
+100 IMILYAFLTLVSSL
-114 SIMLLP
+114 SIILLP
-120 LNVDT
+120 LNIDT
-125 SNFIYLSGNSINIFK
+125 TNFIYLSGNSINIFK
-140 VLLPA
+140 VLLPS
-145 MICTLFIRTILNR
+145 MLCILFLRTILNR
-158 KVISITKC
+158 NVISFTKC
-166 NYIYVALTLLSIFTF
+166 NYIYVALILLSICTF

-189 VITTILLFITYLVFL
+189 IITTILLFITYLVFL

-219 LRLKALKANTNK
+219 LRLRALKANMNK

-241 LRTPLTSII
+241 LRTPLASII
-250 SSIDEIKSYD
+250 SSIDEIKNYN
-260 LSQELKDNLNDI
+260 LPPEFKDTINDI
-272 IDSSNSLLDIVGN
+272 VDSSSSLLDIVGN

-302 NYDIRDV
+302 NYSIKET

-315 MNTKKYNKENVVF
+315 MNTKKYNKENVIF
-328 KYSVSDNTP
+328 KYFISESTP
-337 SNLFGDKTKIKEI
+337 QNLFGDKTKIKEI
-350 INNILDNSFK
+350 INNVLDNSFK
-360 YTNKGSIS
+360 YTDKGSIS
-368 LTINSVLD
+368 LTINSEIVS
-376 NDICNLIIEIK
+376 DICNLIIEIK
-387 DTGIGIKTEDLNKI
+387 DTGIGIKSEDLNKI
-401 FNGNEIDN
+401 FNGSDIDNEINN
-409 DINSNVNR
+409 DVDR
-417 DGLGLLVSKDLV
+417 DGLGLLITKNLVS
-429 NLLNGTITVNSY
+429 LLGGTITVSSY
-441 YGSGSVFTINIPQK
+441 YGSGSVFTIKIPQR

-461 IVEQTNTTKFNNKKV
+461 TIEQTNTTKFINKRI

-493 KIYNIELDTCER
+493 NIYDIELDTCER

-517 QYDLIFMD
+517 HYDLILMD

-545 FNTKVIAL
+545 FNTKVVAL
-553 TADALSTSRNK
+553 TADALSTSKNK
-564 YLKSGFT
+564 YIKTGFT
-571 DYLAKPFKKEELEE
+571 DYIPKPFKKEELEQ
-585 KLKYLLGE
+585 KLKELLGD

>member
-1 MNTIYIITGI
+1 MNTIYIVTGI

-21 KIKKQNNLLSNNT
+21 KIKKQNNLLSNST
-34 FFILSL
+34 YFILTL
-40 SLLIGFILEL
+40 SLLVGYILEL
-50 IINFLST
+50 VMYFLST
-57 LALKPIILEAYTKL
+57 TAINNIILEIYTKL

-76 VCWFSIF
+76 ICWSSIF
-83 SVYTFLISKKD
+83 SVYTFLLSKKD
-94 DTLNKP
+94 DEYNKK
-100 IMIMYALLTIVSSI
+100 IMILYALLTFTSSI
-114 SIMLLP
+114 AVIILP
-120 LNVDT
+120 LNIT
-125 SNFIYLSGNSINIFK
+125 YTNRIILSGNSINFLKI
-140 VLLPA
+140 LILC
-145 MICTLFIRTILNR
+145 MLSILYMRIILNN
-158 KVISITKC
+158 KIVKTMKAD
-166 NYIYVALTLLSIFTF
+166 YIYIVLIILTISFF
-181 LELKYELN
+181 LETKYQLN
-189 VITTILLFITYLVFL
+189 IVTTILLFITYLIFL

-219 LRLKALKANTNK
+219 LRLRALKANTNK
-231 TDFLS
+231 TEFLS

-250 SSIDEIKSYD
+250 TSIDEIKSRNIP
-260 LSQELKDNLNDI
+260 QELKENINDI
-272 IDSSNSLLDIVGN
+272 IDSSNSLLEIVGN

-291 IENKIYDLKEK
+291 IENKVYDLKEK
-302 NYDIRDV
+302 NYDIRDA

-315 MNTKKYNKENVVF
+315 LNTKKYSKENVVF

-387 DTGIGIKTEDLNKI
+387 DTGIGIKSEDLNKI
-401 FNGNEIDN
+401 FNGNDIDN

-429 NLLNGTITVNSY
+429 NLLNGTITVSSY

-461 IVEQTNTTKFNNKKV
+461 IVEQTNTTKFNNKKI

-517 QYDLIFMD
+517 QYDLILMD
-525 IMMPDINGIDTLKK
+525 IMMPDINGVDTLKK

-564 YLKSGFT
+564 YLKAGFT

-585 KLKYLLGE
+585 KLKELLGE

>member
-1 MNTIYIITGI
+1 MNTIYIITGM

-387 DTGIGIKTEDLNKI
+387 DTGIGIKAEDLNKI

-517 QYDLIFMD
+517 QYDLILMD

>member
-21 KIKKQNNLLSNNT
+21 KIKKKNNLLSNNT

-57 LALKPIILEAYTKL
+57 LTLKPVMLEVYTKL

-94 DTLNKP
+94 DTLNKT
-100 IMIMYALLTIVSSI
+100 IMILYAFLTLVSSL
-114 SIMLLP
+114 SIILLP
-120 LNVDT
+120 LNIDT
-125 SNFIYLSGNSINIFK
+125 TNFIYLSGNSINIFK
-140 VLLPA
+140 VLLPS
-145 MICTLFIRTILNR
+145 MLCILFLRTILNR
-158 KVISITKC
+158 NVISFTKC
-166 NYIYVALTLLSIFTF
+166 NYIYVALILLSICTF

-189 VITTILLFITYLVFL
+189 IITTILLFITYLVFL

-219 LRLKALKANTNK
+219 LRLRALKANMNK

-241 LRTPLTSII
+241 LRTPLASII
-250 SSIDEIKSYD
+250 SSIDEIKNYN
-260 LSQELKDNLNDI
+260 LPPEFKDTINDI
-272 IDSSNSLLDIVGN
+272 VDSSSSLLDIVGN
-285 VIDINK
+285 VIEINK

-302 NYDIRDV
+302 NYSIKET

-315 MNTKKYNKENVVF
+315 MNTKKYNKENVIF
-328 KYSVSDNTP
+328 KYFISESTP
-337 SNLFGDKTKIKEI
+337 QNLFGDKTKIKEI
-350 INNILDNSFK
+350 INNVLDNSFK
-360 YTNKGSIS
+360 YTDKGSIS
-368 LTINSVLD
+368 LTINSEIVS
-376 NDICNLIIEIK
+376 DICNLIIEIK
-387 DTGIGIKTEDLNKI
+387 DTGIGIKSEDLNKI
-401 FNGNEIDN
+401 FNGSDIDNEINN
-409 DINSNVNR
+409 DVDR
-417 DGLGLLVSKDLV
+417 DGLGLLITKDLV
-429 NLLNGTITVNSY
+429 SLLGGTITVCSY
-441 YGSGSVFTINIPQK
+441 YGSGSVFTIKIPQR

-461 IVEQTNTTKFNNKKV
+461 TIEQTNTTKFINKRI

-493 KIYNIELDTCER
+493 NIYDIELDTCER

-517 QYDLIFMD
+517 HYDLILMD
-525 IMMPDINGIDTLKK
+525 IMMPDMNGIDTLKK

-545 FNTKVIAL
+545 FNTKVVAL
-553 TADALSTSRNK
+553 TADALSTSKNK
-564 YLKSGFT
+564 YIKTGFA
-571 DYLAKPFKKEELEE
+571 DYIPKPFKKEELEQ
-585 KLKYLLGE
+585 KLKELLGD

>member
-1 MNTIYIITGI
+1 MNTIYIITGM

-114 SIMLLP
+114 SIILLP
-120 LNVDT
+120 LNIDT

-166 NYIYVALTLLSIFTF
+166 NYIYVAITLLSIFTF

-250 SSIDEIKSYD
+250 SSIDEIKSYA

-387 DTGIGIKTEDLNKI
+387 DTGIGIKAEDLNKI

-517 QYDLIFMD
+517 QYDLILMD

-545 FNTKVIAL
+545 FNTKVVAL
-553 TADALSTSRNK
+553 TADALSTSKNK
-564 YLKSGFT
+564 YLKAGFT

>member
-21 KIKKQNNLLSNNT
+21 KIKKKNNLLSNNT

-57 LALKPIILEAYTKL
+57 LTLKPVMLEVYTKL

-94 DTLNKP
+94 DTLNKT
-100 IMIMYALLTIVSSI
+100 IMILYAFLTLVSSL
-114 SIMLLP
+114 SIILLP
-120 LNVDT
+120 LNIDT
-125 SNFIYLSGNSINIFK
+125 TNFIYLSGNSINIFK
-140 VLLPA
+140 VLLPS
-145 MICTLFIRTILNR
+145 MLCILFLRTILNR
-158 KVISITKC
+158 NVISITKC
-166 NYIYVALTLLSIFTF
+166 NYIYVALILLSICTF

-189 VITTILLFITYLVFL
+189 IITTILLFITYLVFL

-219 LRLKALKANTNK
+219 LRLRALKANMNK

-241 LRTPLTSII
+241 LRTPLASII
-250 SSIDEIKSYD
+250 SSIDEIKNYN
-260 LSQELKDNLNDI
+260 LPPEFKDTINDI
-272 IDSSNSLLDIVGN
+272 VDSSSSLLDIVGN

-302 NYDIRDV
+302 NYSIKET

-315 MNTKKYNKENVVF
+315 MNTKKYNKENVIF
-328 KYSVSDNTP
+328 KYSISENTP
-337 SNLFGDKTKIKEI
+337 QNLFGDKTKIKEI
-350 INNILDNSFK
+350 INNVLDNSFK
-360 YTNKGSIS
+360 YTDKGSIS
-368 LTINSVLD
+368 LTINSEIVS
-376 NDICNLIIEIK
+376 DICNLIIEIK
-387 DTGIGIKTEDLNKI
+387 DTGIGIKSEDLNKI
-401 FNGNEIDN
+401 FNGSDIDNEINN
-409 DINSNVNR
+409 DVDR
-417 DGLGLLVSKDLV
+417 DGLGLLITKDLV
-429 NLLNGTITVNSY
+429 SLLGGTITVCSY
-441 YGSGSVFTINIPQK
+441 YGSGSVFTIKIPQR

-461 IVEQTNTTKFNNKKV
+461 TIEQTNTTKFINKRI

-493 KIYNIELDTCER
+493 NIYDIELDTCER

-517 QYDLIFMD
+517 HYDLILMD
-525 IMMPDINGIDTLKK
+525 IMMPDMNGIDTLKK

-545 FNTKVIAL
+545 FNTKVVAL
-553 TADALSTSRNK
+553 TADALSTSKNK
-564 YLKSGFT
+564 YIKTGFT
-571 DYLAKPFKKEELEE
+571 DYIPKPFKKEELEQ
-585 KLKYLLGE
+585 KLKELLGD

>member
-57 LALKPIILEAYTKL
+57 LTLKPIILEVYTKL

-120 LNVDT
+120 LNINT

-145 MICTLFIRTILNR
+145 IICTLFIRTILNR

-166 NYIYVALTLLSIFTF
+166 NYIYVALTLLSICTF

-204 TIENPALKEYEIINN
+204 TIENPALKEYEMINN
-219 LRLKALKANTNK
+219 LRLRALKANTNK

-260 LSQELKDNLNDI
+260 LPQELKDNLNDI

-368 LTINSVLD
+368 LTINSTLN

-387 DTGIGIKTEDLNKI
+387 DTGIGIKAEDLNKI

-455 LKNELE
+455 IKNELE

-517 QYDLIFMD
+517 QYDLILMD

-564 YLKSGFT
+564 YLKAGFT

>member
-21 KIKKQNNLLSNNT
+21 KIKKQNNLLSNST
-34 FFILSL
+34 YFILTL
-40 SLLIGFILEL
+40 SLLVGYILEL
-50 IINFLST
+50 VMYFLST
-57 LALKPIILEAYTKL
+57 TAINNIILEIYTKL

-76 VCWFSIF
+76 ICWSSIF
-83 SVYTFLISKKD
+83 SVYTFLLSKKD
-94 DTLNKP
+94 DEYNKK
-100 IMIMYALLTIVSSI
+100 IMILYALLTVTSSVAI
-114 SIMLLP
+114 IMLP
-120 LNVDT
+120 LNIT
-125 SNFIYLSGNSINIFK
+125 YTNRIILTGNAINFLKILITCMLSI
-140 VLLPA
+140 LY
-145 MICTLFIRTILNR
+145 IRTVLSNKIINTI
-158 KVISITKC
+158 KA
-166 NYIYVALTLLSIFTF
+166 NYIYVALIILTIVSF
-181 LELKYELN
+181 LEIKYQLN
-189 VITTILLFITYLVFL
+189 IVTTILLFVTYLIFL

-219 LRLKALKANTNK
+219 LRLRALKANTNK
-231 TDFLS
+231 TNFLS
-236 NISHE
+236 NMSHE

-250 SSIDEIKSYD
+250 SSIDEIKSYN
-260 LSQELKDNLNDI
+260 LPQEIKDNLNDI

-285 VIDINK
+285 VIEINK
-291 IENKIYDLKEK
+291 IENKVYDLKEK

-315 MNTKKYNKENVVF
+315 LYTKKYSKENVVF

-387 DTGIGIKTEDLNKI
+387 DTGIGIKSEDLNKI
-401 FNGNEIDN
+401 FNGNDIDN

-429 NLLNGTITVNSY
+429 NLLNGTITVSSY

-484 NNRILKRLL
+484 NNKILKRLL

-517 QYDLIFMD
+517 QYDLILMD
-525 IMMPDINGIDTLKK
+525 IMMPDINGVDTLKK

-564 YLKSGFT
+564 YLKAGFT

-585 KLKYLLGE
+585 KLKNLLGE

>member
-1 MNTIYIITGI
+1 MNTIYIITGM

-250 SSIDEIKSYD
+250 SSIDEIKSYA

-387 DTGIGIKTEDLNKI
+387 DTGIGIKAEDLNKI

-564 YLKSGFT
+564 YLKAGFT

>member
-1 MNTIYIITGI
+1 MNTIYIVTGI
-11 MFTLLLILVF
+11 MFTLLLIFVF
-21 KIKKQNNLLSNNT
+21 KIKKQNNLLSNST
-34 FFILSL
+34 YFILTL
-40 SLLIGFILEL
+40 TLIVGYILEL
-50 IINFLST
+50 IIYYLNSISINN
-57 LALKPIILEAYTKL
+57 IILEIYTKL

-76 VCWFSIF
+76 ICWSSIF
-83 SVYTFLISKKD
+83 SVYIFLLSKKD
-94 DTLNKP
+94 DEYNKR
-100 IMIMYALLTIVSSI
+100 IMILYALLTLTSTVAVII
-114 SIMLLP
+114 LP
-120 LNVDT
+120 LNIT
-125 SNFIYLSGNSINIFK
+125 YTNRIILSGNSINFLKI
-140 VLLPA
+140 LILC
-145 MICTLFIRTILNR
+145 MLSILYMRIILNN
-158 KVISITKC
+158 KIIKTMKAY
-166 NYIYVALTLLSIFTF
+166 YIYIALIILTISFF
-181 LELKYELN
+181 LETKYQLN
-189 VITTILLFITYLVFL
+189 IVTTILLFITYLIFL

-219 LRLKALKANTNK
+219 LRLRALKANTNK

-250 SSIDEIKSYD
+250 TSIDEIKSYN
-260 LSQELKDNLNDI
+260 LPQELKENINDI
-272 IDSSNSLLDIVGN
+272 IDSSNSLLEIVGN

-302 NYDIRDV
+302 NYNIRDL

-315 MNTKKYNKENVVF
+315 MNAKKYNKENVIF
-328 KYSVSDNTP
+328 KYSISDNTP

-360 YTNKGSIS
+360 YTNKGSIT
-368 LTINSVLD
+368 LTINSILN

-387 DTGIGIKTEDLNKI
+387 DTGIGIKFEDLNKI

-409 DINSNVNR
+409 DINSSVNR
-417 DGLGLLVSKDLV
+417 DGLGLLISKDLV
-429 NLLNGTITVNSY
+429 NLLNGTISVNSN

-461 IVEQTNTTKFNNKKV
+461 IVEQTNTTKFINKKV

-493 KIYNIELDTCER
+493 KIYGIELDTCER

-517 QYDLIFMD
+517 QYDLILMD

-553 TADALSTSRNK
+553 TADALSTSKNK
-564 YLKSGFT
+564 YLKEGFT

-585 KLKYLLGE
+585 KLKELLGE